1 MRARLVLLLTVLL
14 VLVFHTVDAQKVLLL
29 QKPGKTKRFLYHPGD
44 KIIIRTGEPEFVMS
58 GDITYVDDSLLTINK
73 NYTYQLAKVSEVTI
87 KRPFLSGAW
96 RMMYLAGGVYAA
108 GSVFNRAIN
117 GDTPLVDN
125 TIPIVTGSFVVLGT
139 TSYLFRNKHCK
150 MEDGWKLKVLDYD
163 IFKEKKKEVEE

>member
-29 QKPGKTKRFLYHPGD
+29 QKPGKTKRYLYHPGD
-44 KIIIRTGEPEFVMS
+44 KIIIRTGEPEFAMS

-73 NYTYQLAKVSEVTI
+73 SYTYQLDKVSEVTI
-87 KRPFLSGAW
+87 KRPFLSGSW
-96 RMMYLAGGVYAA
+96 KMMFLAAGVYFA
-108 GSVFNRAIN
+108 GSIFNHAIN
-117 GDTPLVDN
+117 NEEPLIDN
-125 TIPIVTGSFVVLGT
+125 TVPIVSGSFIALGT